1 MLTGT
6 SVTTAEKTPLQVRV
20 ILAIDLVLMRQGI
33 SWVLNAFEDIKVIG
47 EADSAD
53 EAIRVALELKPNV
66 VLMDQEL
73 GEDDGLGATR
83 MIKQAMP
90 QIEVIVMTDHLDD
103 AKALEAI
110 EAGATGYILKD
121 IPGANLATAVRS
133 VCHGRAF
140 FHPEITRKLMERL
153 GRLARER
160 RGAQRSE
167 SGGLTPRELDILVEV
182 AKGRTDQEIATRFV
196 VAEGTVKTHIRHI
209 LRKLPARN
217 RAQAVAYVLRKGLIK

>member
-6 SVTTAEKTPLQVRV
+6 SVATAEKTPQQVRV

-73 GEDDGLGATR
+73 GEEDGLGATR

-121 IPGANLATAVRS
+121 IPGTNLATAVRS

-160 RGAQRSE
+160 RGAQRPE

>member
-6 SVTTAEKTPLQVRV
+6 SVATAEKTPQQVRV

-73 GEDDGLGATR
+73 GEEDGLGATR

-167 SGGLTPRELDILVEV
+167 SGGLTPRELDILSEV

>member
-6 SVTTAEKTPLQVRV
+6 SVATAEKTPQQVRV

-73 GEDDGLGATR
+73 GEEDGLGATR

-167 SGGLTPRELDILVEV
+167 TGGLTPRELDILAEV